1 MHIACG
7 RAECAEGAD
16 RIRCAR
22 LNNCYPLH
30 PCEHFSW
37 FADGYVCTYWWHAR
51 ACVYSHACVYLY
63 MRLYVYVCECMY
75 LWVYLHVFVRVYVS
89 VRVCVRVYTRVCMSV
104 CTGVFTCS
112 CKCRHEYVFE
122 LTYMSMY
129 VNLNILNTHIYTCV
143 YWYSQSH
150 HPPTN
155 IYKHQ
160 YTHTNTG
167 TPKKKKEV
175 SHKRTTHSI
184 SHTRRGKFLVA
195 ANWTGDDMSLIKFSC
210 LFQKSHELRVLQ
222 RKDNLKT
229 CEQILKLRHPLLY
242 GISLYLWNTQTNM
255 ESRC

>member
-167 TPKKKKEV
+167 TPKKKK
-175 SHKRTTHSI
+175 RYPTNALLTR
-184 SHTRRGKFLVA
+184 SHTHAGGNFWSQQIGLV
-195 ANWTGDDMSLIKFSC
+195 TTC
-210 LFQKSHELRVLQ
+210 L
-222 RKDNLKT
+222 
-229 CEQILKLRHPLLY
+229 
-242 GISLYLWNTQTNM
+242 
-255 ESRC
+255 